1 MMISLFNL
9 ESSREGFFFFLLK
22 PENLD
27 PQVTKE
33 VMS

>member
-9 ESSREGFFFFLLK
+9 ESSREGFFFLLK